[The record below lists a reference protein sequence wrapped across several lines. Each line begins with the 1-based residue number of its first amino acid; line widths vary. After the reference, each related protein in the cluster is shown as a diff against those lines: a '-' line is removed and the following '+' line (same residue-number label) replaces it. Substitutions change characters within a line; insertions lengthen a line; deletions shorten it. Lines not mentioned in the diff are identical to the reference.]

1 MYKKIGILTYFWT
14 DNPGTFLQA
23 YSIQEAYRRVLVDDR
38 VEVINY
44 QSFRWRW
51 RPNFSHMTVGQWK
64 RDLTR
69 HAKYNWCRRHRLNLT
84 PRRLVCED
92 PAKAWRFLSAFRYDL
107 ISVGSDTLLEL
118 WRTKADGVTAYW
130 LNPEIPARK
139 VMCAASARATQFT
152 DLCDGQKDYMR
163 TSVRDFDLLGV
174 RDAATY
180 ELLRC
185 LGVNGEKLRV
195 VPDPTFAYEIDPSH
209 ADAYFHKRGITF
221 DRPTVALH
229 LLRQMSWAGELAS
242 SFRAMGWQVL
252 SLRPAAYA
260 DYVVND
266 ISPFEWA
273 GLFGA
278 CDLVITHRFHD
289 TVFSLKNKKPT
300 VVLVPNRDRVTT
312 SGDSKYHTCKRL
324 FDFDN
329 VQLIEDWTRVS
340 ADEVLEKGLLAF
352 RNHRPE
358 PMETKLQALKEAFQ
372 SYIKRVADLLN

>member
-1 MYKKIGILTYFWT
+1 MNARLSGLTCV
-14 DNPGTFLQA
+14 
-23 YSIQEAYRRVLVDDR
+23 EALPLGRLPYTKNMVDLLAAGDFARLKAKGVTVDEVVRVL
-38 VEVINY
+38 
-44 QSFRWRW
+44 
-51 RPNFSHMTVGQWK
+51 
-64 RDLTR
+64 
-69 HAKYNWCRRHRLNLT
+69 A
-84 PRRLVCED
+84 PR
-92 PAKAWRFLSAFRYDL
+92 
-107 ISVGSDTLLEL
+107 G
-118 WRTKADGVTAYW
+118 
-130 LNPEIPARK
+130 
-139 VMCAASARATQFT
+139 AA
-152 DLCDGQKDYMR
+152 
-163 TSVRDFDLLGV
+163 
-174 RDAATY
+174 
-180 ELLRC
+180 C
-185 LGVNGEKLRV
+185 LGVNGEKLRI

-209 ADAYFHKRGITF
+209 ADAYFHKRRITF

-300 VVLVPNRDRVTT
+300 VILVPNRDRVTT

-324 FDFDN
+324 FNFSS

-340 ADEVLEKGLLAF
+340 ADEVLEKGLLALA
-352 RNHRPE
+352 RHQPE

-372 SYIKRVADLLN
+372 SYIKRVADLPN